1 MKPPNQKKCTIA
13 EMVEWAAQMNGKVR
27 KGRKAFMIAW
37 ILANIEALNKLQK
50 LPWSSRNWAMTAMR
64 DIELIGVYDTLS
76 LVPPAPPINGVTS
89 PIARLRKVCEA
100 LGLHLNKINGRS
112 IITRQQL
119 TAATKPVMVSD
130 LPVERRGE
138 TSPEFGLEIDMN
150 AKPTQLC
157 QSPN

>member
-1 MKPPNQKKCTIA
+1 
-13 EMVEWAAQMNGKVR
+13 MVEWAAQMNGKVR
-27 KGRKAFMIAW
+27 KGRKASMIAW
-37 ILANIEALNKLQK
+37 ILANIETLNKLQK
-50 LPWSSRNWAMTAMR
+50 LPWSSRNWAMTAIR

-76 LVPPAPPINGVTS
+76 LVPPTPFIKGFTS
-89 PIARLRKVCEA
+89 PIARLRKVCQA
-100 LGLHLNKINGRS
+100 LGLHLNKINGRT

-157 QSPN
+157 P

>member
-1 MKPPNQKKCTIA
+1 
-13 EMVEWAAQMNGKVR
+13 MVKWAAQMNGKVR
-27 KGRKAFMIAW
+27 KGRKASMIAW
-37 ILANIEALNKLQK
+37 ILANIESLNKLQK
-50 LPWSSRNWAMTAMR
+50 LPWSSRNWAMIAVNDIMR
-64 DIELIGVYDTLS
+64 IGVYETLS
-76 LVPPAPPINGVTS
+76 LVPPAPPINGVAS

-100 LGLHLNKINGRS
+100 LGLHLNKINGRT

-130 LPVERRGE
+130 LPPERRGE
-138 TSPEFGLEIDMN
+138 TSPEFGLKIDMD

>member
-1 MKPPNQKKCTIA
+1 
-13 EMVEWAAQMNGKVR
+13 MNGKVR
-27 KGRKAFMIAW
+27 KGRKASMIAW

-89 PIARLRKVCEA
+89 PVARLRKVCETI
-100 LGLHLNKINGRS
+100 GLHLNKINGRT

-150 AKPTQLC
+150 AKPTSLV
-157 QSPN
+157 